1 MRLLYH
7 QPLSPACRFVRLALA
22 EKRLDFS
29 LSTDAPVAEDLEP
42 TPPNRRASVPILV
55 NEDGSKVS
63 ECTAIVEYLETT
75 QPTPAL
81 IPGDAINQAEVR
93 RLSAWFNN
101 TFHREVSGPIIF
113 ERIDKRFFRL
123 GEPDMSLIRAS
134 LEALSD
140 HLEFIGFLAERRRWL
155 AGDELSC
162 ADLAAAAHISCLD
175 YVGDIPWHRFP
186 RTQEWYVRIK
196 SRPSFRAL
204 LADQVAGVQ
213 PPRHYANLDF

>member
-7 QPLSPACRFVRLALA
+7 QPLSPACRLVRLALS

-29 LSTDAPVAEDLEP
+29 LSAEHPDPAELDCQ
-42 TPPNRRASVPILV
+42 PPNRRLSVPILV
-55 NEDGSKVS
+55 NDDGSKILDS
-63 ECTAIVEYLETT
+63 FAIIEFLESTV
-75 QPTPAL
+75 PSPCL
-81 IPGDAINQAEVR
+81 IPGTPLEQAEVR
-93 RLSAWFNN
+93 RLMAWFNN

-123 GEPDMSLIRAS
+123 GEPDMSVIRS
-134 LEALSD
+134 ALDALRD
-140 HLEFIGFLAERRRWL
+140 HLDYIGFLGERRRWL
-155 AGDELSC
+155 AGDDMSI

-175 YVGDIPWHRFP
+175 YVGDVPWHHFGP
-186 RTQEWYVRIK
+186 AQEWYVRLK

-204 LADQVAGVQ
+204 LADHVPGLQ

>member
-7 QPLSPACRFVRLALA
+7 QPLSPACRFVRLALS

-29 LSTDAPVAEDLEP
+29 LSTDAPAAGDLEP
-42 TPPNRRASVPILV
+42 APPNRRVSVPVLV

-63 ECTAIVEYLETT
+63 DCTAIAEFLETT
-75 QPTPAL
+75 QPVPSL
-81 IPGDAINQAEVR
+81 IPGDALCQAEIR

-123 GEPDMSLIRAS
+123 GEPDMSHIRTS
-134 LEALSD
+134 LEALND

-175 YVGDIPWHRFP
+175 FVGDIPWHRFQ